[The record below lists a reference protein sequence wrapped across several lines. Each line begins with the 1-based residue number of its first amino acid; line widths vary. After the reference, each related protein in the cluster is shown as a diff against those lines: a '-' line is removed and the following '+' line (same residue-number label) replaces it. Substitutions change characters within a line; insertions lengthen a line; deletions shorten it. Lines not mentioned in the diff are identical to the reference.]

1 MPSSKNYSKIA
12 NLSLFKV
19 RTKSVESVV
28 AALLASRECGCEV
41 FKSVSSTC
49 TFILFMYWQY
59 PEEIAGFRDPA
70 KSDFA
75 AGNRELDAH

>member
-1 MPSSKNYSKIA
+1 MPSSKDYGKIA

-19 RTKSVESVV
+19 RTKSVETVV
-28 AALLASRECGCEV
+28 AALLASRECKCEV

-49 TFILFMYWQY
+49 TSIMFMCWQHRD
-59 PEEIAGFRDPA
+59 EIAGFGDPA
-70 KSDFA
+70 KSNFA